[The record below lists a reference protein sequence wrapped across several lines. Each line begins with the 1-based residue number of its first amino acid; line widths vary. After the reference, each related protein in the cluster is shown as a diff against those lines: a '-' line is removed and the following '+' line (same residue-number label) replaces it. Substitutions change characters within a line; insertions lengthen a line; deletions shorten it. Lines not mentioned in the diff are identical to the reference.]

1 MVYLCKGR
9 KKYHRRGGDDRM
21 TRNEFLSI
29 LESSLGNINQSDRI
43 DILYDYKEHF
53 NAGMSEG
60 KSEGDICMA
69 LGDPKVI
76 AKQYRV
82 DCIVKQADE
91 NRTAGNILRAIFAA
105 LSLGFFNLII
115 TLPVFASLIA
125 VMISLYAAAVSIT
138 VAGVGA
144 FLAIFLQPV
153 LPEYIMIPDINMGV
167 VIFGSIGLTALGL
180 LFCIGCV
187 YVSKFFYQ
195 ITIKYIKANIKIISR

>member
-1 MVYLCKGR
+1 
-9 KKYHRRGGDDRM
+9 M

-82 DCIVKQADE
+82 GCIVKQADE